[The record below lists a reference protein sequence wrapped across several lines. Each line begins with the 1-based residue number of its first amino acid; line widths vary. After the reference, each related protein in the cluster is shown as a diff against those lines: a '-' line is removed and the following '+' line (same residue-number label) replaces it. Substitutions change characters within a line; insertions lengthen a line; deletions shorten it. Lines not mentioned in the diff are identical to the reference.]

1 MRFVTFRGGAG
12 AAVAGVLLGDRVAD
26 LSHRACRPLL
36 GATRPTLQA
45 LLDDG
50 LGGWVERLSGA
61 RFDDDALRPLADV
74 HLFAP
79 LPRPGKIVG
88 AAFNFTDALAE
99 RRMAAPSE
107 PVTFV
112 RSGRTVIGPGEPI
125 LIPPDVGNVGYE
137 GELAAVIGRRALR
150 VSRDQAMDFVSVYT
164 VNNDVSGSSL
174 VKEDGGN
181 FVRGKNLLAS
191 APLGPAVISAD
202 ELPDPYGVAIR
213 LDIDGRLLQNGST
226 RTMLF
231 DIADLIA
238 YISQRMPLEPGDV
251 IATGTPAGVAAMHTP
266 AAWLVPGS
274 TVTVELEGLGRLS
287 NPVRAGV
294 PFLES

>member
-1 MRFVTFRGGAG
+1 MRFVTFRGTAG
-12 AAVAGVLLGDRVAD
+12 AAVVGVLLGDRVAD

-36 GATRPTLQA
+36 GDTPPTLQA

-50 LGGWVERLSGA
+50 LGGWVERLGAA
-61 RFDDDALRPLADV
+61 RFDADALHALADV
-74 HLFAP
+74 QLLAP

-99 RRMAAPSE
+99 RQMAAPTE

-150 VSRDQAMDFVSVYT
+150 VSRDEAMRCVAGYT
-164 VNNDVSGSSL
+164 VHNDVSGSSL

-181 FVRGKNLLAS
+181 FVRGKNLPAS
-191 APLGPAVISAD
+191 APLGPALVSAD
-202 ELPDPYGVAIR
+202 ELPDPHDVAIR

-294 PFLES
+294 PFLEP